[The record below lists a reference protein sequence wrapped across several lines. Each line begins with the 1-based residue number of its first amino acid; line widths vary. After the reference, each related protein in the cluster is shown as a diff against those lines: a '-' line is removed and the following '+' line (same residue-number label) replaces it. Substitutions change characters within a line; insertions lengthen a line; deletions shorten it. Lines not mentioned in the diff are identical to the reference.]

1 MKSLP
6 TLLQEAQVAF
16 NEFIRKRDAGG
27 ASHFKCIS
35 CGEIKDVRYMEAGH
49 YYSVKLA
56 PGLRYNEDNAHGQCH
71 HCNCFLYGSLEN
83 YAINLVKKIGPQRFS
98 ELIQRKA
105 EYQRNGHKWS
115 RSEVED
121 IIKVYREKVRE
132 LERV

>member
-35 CGEIKDVRYMEAGH
+35 CGEIKPIEYMDAGH
-49 YYSVKLA
+49 YYSVKVA
-56 PGLRYNEDNAHGQCH
+56 PGLRFDEDNAHSQCNF
-71 HCNCFLYGSLEN
+71 CNRFLYGNLKK

-121 IIKVYREKVRE
+121 IRDYYREKVRE
-132 LERV
+132 LEKV